1 MIGRAMRRRPV
12 ARAVVGTAVIAG
24 TAGAVHHHQEKRYAA
39 QNQQAYEAQQYQA
52 QQAQEQYYE
61 EPAPQQVAAPAPQVV
76 YAAPPPAAA
85 PAAAPAPD
93 MGVQLQNLAD
103 LHASGA
109 LTDEEYA
116 AAKAKVING

>member
-1 MIGRAMRRRPV
+1 MLGRAMRRRPV

-24 TAGAVHHHQEKRYAA
+24 TAGAVHHHQEKKYAA
-39 QNQQAYEAQQYQA
+39 QDQQAYEAQQYEA
-52 QQAQEQYYE
+52 QQAQAQYYE
-61 EPAPQQVAAPAPQVV
+61 EPAPQQVAAPASQVV
-76 YAAPPPAAA
+76 YAPPP

-93 MGVQLQNLAD
+93 MGAQLQNLAD

-116 AAKAKVING
+116 AAKAKVISG